1 MPPAFIYLDL
11 GNVVFW
17 FDRERAFRQMAGV
30 SGAGIDAV
38 RRVVME
44 EGLQAALERGAIGW
58 AEFHEEFSR
67 RTASRSDPATLATAA
82 SDMFRL
88 NVALLPIIA
97 ACTRAGIPLGVL
109 SNTCD
114 PHWRRLVSEGYAIL
128 PHAFREIVLSHE
140 AGVAKPDEAIYHQ
153 ATAQAG
159 VEPGRIFFCDD
170 LPEHVAAARTAG
182 WDAEVFTEAH
192 LLAGQLARRGI
203 RGL

>member
-30 SGAGIDAV
+30 SGAGVDDV
-38 RRVVME
+38 RRVVMD
-44 EGLQAALERGAIGW
+44 EGLQAALERGEIGW
-58 AEFHEEFSR
+58 SEFHDEFSR
-67 RTASRSDPATLATAA
+67 RTASRSDAAALADAA

-88 NVALLPIIA
+88 NVAILPIIA

-109 SNTCD
+109 SNTCE
-114 PHWRRLVSEGYAIL
+114 PHWSRLVSERYAIL
-128 PHAFREIVLSHE
+128 PGAFREIVLSHE
-140 AGVAKPDEAIYHQ
+140 AAAAKPNPAIYRL
-153 ATAQAG
+153 AAARAG

-170 LPEHVAAARTAG
+170 LPEHVAAARDAG

-192 LLAGQLARRGI
+192 LLAGQLARRGVA
-203 RGL
+203 GL